1 MFIHIYQNLNENVN
15 IMIWLHHDNEKNE
28 MNEMNENNSA
38 RMRMEIMRISI
49 IIYDSMMRE
58 WIGEL

>member
-28 MNEMNENNSA
+28 MNENNSA

-49 IIYDSMMRE
+49 IIYDSIMRE
-58 WIGEL
+58 CIGEL